1 MTDEQKRIV
10 DLVMEPL
17 ALQNLILDNISSHG
31 DILDCL
37 FVKLVDHWVV
47 HSELCLSHSVSQVDI
62 QDIKSALSELGI
74 PFSPGADSN
83 ELHVTLSHIKVTL
96 LTDIQG
102 FTSIVAGKKGARVQ
116 LTATSVVKLILFA
129 NDVLPDLEAK
139 ASRAE
144 LEMDK
149 SLRISHIAA
158 TTLRARLSNPNRPID
173 VSVKGRGCLDV
184 RIFLRPDGQISLPVY
199 ASEVEKFIQNYDSIV
214 RNAETLHTLLGSRFQ
229 IADLNRWDWW
239 AEPFNRKIC

>member
-1 MTDEQKRIV
+1 MYAKRFPVRPGMICMNCGQSVRKIDILNMTDEQKRIV

-17 ALQNLILDNISSHG
+17 ALLNLVLDNLSSHD
-31 DILDCL
+31 DIRDGL

-47 HSELCLSHSVSQVDI
+47 HSELCLSHAIGHIDI

-74 PFSPGADSN
+74 PFSPGADAN
-83 ELHVTLSHIKVTL
+83 ELLVTLTHIKVTL
-96 LTDIQG
+96 LTDLQG
-102 FTSIVAGKKGARVQ
+102 YTSIVAGKKGSRVQ

-144 LEMDK
+144 QEMDK

-158 TTLRARLSNPNRPID
+158 TTLRAGLSNPNRPID

-184 RIFLRPDGQISLPVY
+184 RIFLRPNGHIFFPSIS
-199 ASEVEKFIQNYDSIV
+199 V
-214 RNAETLHTLLGSRFQ
+214 R
-229 IADLNRWDWW
+229 
-239 AEPFNRKIC
+239 

>member
-1 MTDEQKRIV
+1 M
-10 DLVMEPL
+10 
-17 ALQNLILDNISSHG
+17 
-31 DILDCL
+31 
-37 FVKLVDHWVV
+37 V

-83 ELHVTLSHIKVTL
+83 ELHVTLSHIEVTL

-102 FTSIVAGKKGARVQ
+102 FTSVVAGKKGSRVQ

-158 TTLRARLSNPNRPID
+158 TTLRARLSNPNPNRPID
-173 VSVKGRGCLDV
+173 VSVSGSGCLDV
-184 RIFLRPDGQISLPVY
+184 RVFLHPDGQISLPIY
-199 ASEVEKFIQNYDSIV
+199 ASEVDRFIENYDSIV
-214 RNAETLHTLLGSRFQ
+214 RSAEMLHALLGSRFQ
-229 IADLNRWDWW
+229 IDDLNRWDWW
-239 AEPFNRKIC
+239 AYPFNREIC

>member
-1 MTDEQKRIV
+1 M
-10 DLVMEPL
+10 
-17 ALQNLILDNISSHG
+17 
-31 DILDCL
+31 
-37 FVKLVDHWVV
+37 DHWVV
-47 HSELCLSHSVSQVDI
+47 HSDLCLSHSVSQVDI
-62 QDIKSALSELGI
+62 QDIKSAMSELGI

-129 NDVLPDLEAK
+129 NNVLPDLEAK

-144 LEMDK
+144 LEIDK
-149 SLRISHIAA
+149 TLRISHIAA
-158 TTLRARLSNPNRPID
+158 TTLRAGLSNPNRPID

-184 RIFLRPDGQISLPVY
+184 RIFLRPNGQISLPVY
-199 ASEVEKFIQNYDSIV
+199 IS
-214 RNAETLHTLLGSRFQ
+214 
-229 IADLNRWDWW
+229 
-239 AEPFNRKIC
+239 

>member
-74 PFSPGADSN
+74 PFSPEADSN

-139 ASRAE
+139 ASRA
-144 LEMDK
+144 
-149 SLRISHIAA
+149 
-158 TTLRARLSNPNRPID
+158 
-173 VSVKGRGCLDV
+173 
-184 RIFLRPDGQISLPVY
+184 
-199 ASEVEKFIQNYDSIV
+199 
-214 RNAETLHTLLGSRFQ
+214 
-229 IADLNRWDWW
+229 
-239 AEPFNRKIC
+239 